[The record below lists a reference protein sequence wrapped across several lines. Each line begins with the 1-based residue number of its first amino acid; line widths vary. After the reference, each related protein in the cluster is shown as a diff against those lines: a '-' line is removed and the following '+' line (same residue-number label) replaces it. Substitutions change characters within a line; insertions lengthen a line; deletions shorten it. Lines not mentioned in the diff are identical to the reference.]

1 MFKKYL
7 LSLLLVSFGTLTAKS
22 MVDCRVVTGDTA
34 ECNPYGKR
42 FHIAQEIRYDNDT
55 KALIIV
61 KTLPTPQKHVV
72 KVISVAEM
80 IGKYIH
86 YEESVRFKGTEPT
99 PLKVTVVEEPV
110 EATLIEEKKVL
121 IEKKIDA
128 LSVKK
133 KSPIVHGSY
142 RVVSGDVL
150 SRIGNKFGLT
160 TKEIATFNGLDNN
173 STLRIGQ
180 KLKLPFDQTMVD
192 AFNAAQY
199 TVEEGDTLISI
210 AKKFNV
216 PAREIVKFNEIRDAT
231 TVRQGKVLKLPLSYV
246 LDRMYK
252 AKMAA
257 EKNKPGT
264 KLDMIG
270 SLGTYKL
277 RVTATAYT
285 SHANQTDDTPFL
297 AAWNNRLVPGEKSIA
312 VSRDLLSR
320 FGMRNRTKVR
330 ISGLRGYYE
339 VRDKMNKRYKKRI
352 DIYMGLNLKKALKWG
367 KRSVVIY
374 W

>member
-7 LSLLLVSFGTLTAKS
+7 FSFLLVSFGTVTAKP
-22 MVDCRVVTGDTA
+22 MIDCRVGTGDIT

-42 FHIAQEIRYDNDT
+42 FHIAQEISYDNDT

-72 KVISVAEM
+72 KVISIEEM
-80 IGKYIH
+80 MGKYIH
-86 YEESVRFKGTEPT
+86 FEESVRFKVTEPT

-110 EATLIEEKKVL
+110 DEVLIEEKKVL
-121 IEKKIDA
+121 IEKKIDEIQ
-128 LSVKK
+128 VKK
-133 KSPIVHGSY
+133 KSPIVYGIY
-142 RVVSGDVL
+142 RVISGDVL
-150 SRIGNKFGLT
+150 SRIAKKFGLT
-160 TKEIATFNGLDNN
+160 TKEIARFNGLTTYT
-173 STLRIGQ
+173 TLRIGQ

-199 TVEEGDTLISI
+199 TVEEGDTLLSI
-210 AKKFNV
+210 AKKFNIS
-216 PAREIVKFNEIRDAT
+216 AREIVKFNKVRDAT
-231 TVRQGKVLKLPLSYV
+231 TIRQGKVLKLPLSYV
-246 LDRMYK
+246 LDRIYK
-252 AKMAA
+252 AKRAA
-257 EKNKPGT
+257 EKKQPGT

-270 SLGTYKL
+270 SLGTHKL

-285 SHANQTDDTPFL
+285 SHENQTDDTPFL
-297 AAWNNRLVPGEKSIA
+297 AAWNNQLVPGEKSIA

-320 FGMRNRTKVR
+320 FGMRNKTKVR

-367 KRSVVIY
+367 RRSVVIY

>member
-7 LSLLLVSFGTLTAKS
+7 LSFVLVSFGTVTAKS
-22 MVDCRVVTGDTA
+22 MIDCRVGTGDIT

-42 FHIAQEIRYDNDT
+42 FHIAQEISYDNDT

-61 KTLPTPQKHVV
+61 KTLPTPRKHVV

-86 YEESVRFKGTEPT
+86 YEESVRFKGMGSV

-110 EATLIEEKKVL
+110 DEVLIKEKKVL
-121 IEKKIDA
+121 IEKKIDEIQ
-128 LSVKK
+128 VKK
-133 KSPIVHGSY
+133 KSPMVYGTY

-150 SRIGNKFGLT
+150 SRIAKKFGLT
-160 TKEIATFNGLDNN
+160 TKEIARFNGLNN
-173 STLRIGQ
+173 NTTLRIGQ
-180 KLKLPFDQTMVD
+180 NLKLPFDQTMVD
-192 AFNAAQY
+192 AYNAAEY
-199 TVEEGDTLISI
+199 TVEEGDTLLSI

-216 PAREIVKFNEIRDAT
+216 SAREIVKFNDVRDAT
-231 TVRQGKVLKLPLSYV
+231 IIRQGKVLKLPLSYV
-246 LDRMYK
+246 LDRIYN
-252 AKMAA
+252 AKIAA
-257 EKNKPGT
+257 EKKKSGT

-270 SLGTYKL
+270 SLGTHKL

-285 SHANQTDDTPFL
+285 SHENQTDDTPFL
-297 AAWNNRLVPGEKSIA
+297 AAWNNQLVPGEKSIA

-320 FGMRNRTKVR
+320 FGMRNKTKVR

-367 KRSVVIY
+367 RRSVVIY

>member
-7 LSLLLVSFGTLTAKS
+7 LSLLLVSFGTVTAKP
-22 MVDCRVVTGDTA
+22 MLDCRVVTGDIS

-42 FHIAQEIRYDNDT
+42 FHIAQEISYDNDT

-61 KTLPTPQKHVV
+61 KTLPDPQKHIVR
-72 KVISVAEM
+72 VISVAEM
-80 IGKYIH
+80 VEKYMH
-86 YEESVRFKGTEPT
+86 YEESVRFKGSETT
-99 PLKVTVVEEPV
+99 PLKVTVIEEPV
-110 EATLIEEKKVL
+110 EAVLIKEKKDL
-121 IEKKIDA
+121 IDKKIDEV
-128 LSVKK
+128 SVKK
-133 KSPIVHGSY
+133 KSPIVHGTY

-150 SRIGNKFGLT
+150 SRIAKKFGLT
-160 TKEIATFNGLDNN
+160 TKEIATFNELKNN
-173 STLRIGQ
+173 TTLRIGQ

-216 PAREIVKFNEIRDAT
+216 SAREIVKFNEVRDAT
-231 TVRQGKVLKLPLSYV
+231 TIRKGKVLKLPLSYV
-246 LDRMYK
+246 LDRIYK
-252 AKMAA
+252 SKRA
-257 EKNKPGT
+257 EVKKKPGT

-270 SLGTYKL
+270 SLGTHKL
-277 RVTATAYT
+277 RVTTTAYT
-285 SHANQTDDTPFL
+285 SHAGQTDDTPFL

-320 FGMRNRTKVR
+320 FGMRNGTKVR

-367 KRSVVIY
+367 RRSVVIY

>member
-7 LSLLLVSFGTLTAKS
+7 ISFLLVSFGTVTAKPI
-22 MVDCRVVTGDTA
+22 VDCRVVTGDTA

-42 FHIAQEIRYDNDT
+42 FHIAQEISYDNDT

-72 KVISVAEM
+72 KVISIEKM
-80 IGKYIH
+80 IEKYIH
-86 YEESVRFKGTEPT
+86 YYEESVRFKGTEIT
-99 PLKVTVVEEPV
+99 PLKVTVIDEPDKEV
-110 EATLIEEKKVL
+110 LIEEK
-121 IEKKIDA
+121 IDA
-128 LSVKK
+128 IEVKK
-133 KSPIVHGSY
+133 KSPIVYGTY

-150 SRIGNKFGLT
+150 SRIANKFGLT
-160 TKEIATFNGLDNN
+160 TKEIALFNGLKNIT
-173 STLRIGQ
+173 TLRIGQ

-199 TVEEGDTLISI
+199 TVVEGDTLLSI

-216 PAREIVKFNEIRDAT
+216 SAKEIVKFNKIKDAT
-231 TVRQGKVLKLPLSYV
+231 TVRKGKVLKLPLSYV
-246 LDRMYK
+246 LDRIYK
-252 AKMAA
+252 AQRAA
-257 EKNKPGT
+257 VKKKPGT

-270 SLGTYKL
+270 SLGTHKL

-285 SHANQTDDTPFL
+285 SHENQTDDTPFL

-320 FGMRNRTKVR
+320 FGMRNGTKVR
-330 ISGLRGYYE
+330 ISGLKGYYE

-367 KRSVVIY
+367 RRSVVIY

>member
-7 LSLLLVSFGTLTAKS
+7 LSLLLVSFGTAVAKP
-22 MVDCRVVTGDTA
+22 MIDCRVVTGDIV

-42 FHIAQEIRYDNDT
+42 FHIAQEITYDND
-55 KALIIV
+55 KKELIIV
-61 KTLPTPQKHVV
+61 KTLPTPKKHSM
-72 KVISVAEM
+72 KIISVEDM
-80 IGKYIH
+80 IEKYIH
-86 YEESVRFKGTEPT
+86 FEESVRFKGTEET

-110 EATLIEEKKVL
+110 ETVLIEEKKVL
-121 IEKKIDA
+121 IEQKIEEIKRA
-128 LSVKK
+128 KT
-133 KSPIVHGSY
+133 SPIVHGTY
-142 RVVSGDVL
+142 KVVAGDAL
-150 SRIGNKFGLT
+150 SRIANKFGLT
-160 TKEIATFNGLDNN
+160 TKEIARFNGLKQ
-173 STLRIGQ
+173 STTLRIGQ
-180 KLKLPFDQTMVD
+180 KLKLPFDQKMVD
-192 AFNAAQY
+192 AFNSAQY

-216 PAREIVKFNEIRDAT
+216 SAREIVDFNGIRDAT
-231 TVRQGKVLKLPLSYV
+231 TIRKGKVLKLPLSYV
-246 LDRMYK
+246 LARIEK
-252 AKMAA
+252 SKSTTAK
-257 EKNKPGT
+257 EKPGT

-270 SLGTYKL
+270 SLGTHKL

>member
-7 LSLLLVSFGTLTAKS
+7 LSLLLVSFGTVTAKP
-22 MVDCRVVTGDTA
+22 MVDCRVVTGDIS

-42 FHIAQEIRYDNDT
+42 FHIAQEISYDNDT

-61 KTLPTPQKHVV
+61 KTLPDPQKHIVR
-72 KVISVAEM
+72 VISVAEM
-80 IGKYIH
+80 VEKYMH
-86 YEESVRFKGTEPT
+86 YEESVRFKGSETT
-99 PLKVTVVEEPV
+99 PLKVTVIEEPV
-110 EATLIEEKKVL
+110 EAVLIKEKKDL
-121 IEKKIDA
+121 IDKKIDEV
-128 LSVKK
+128 SVKK
-133 KSPIVHGSY
+133 KSPIVHGTY

-150 SRIGNKFGLT
+150 SRIAKKFGLT
-160 TKEIATFNGLDNN
+160 TKEIATFNELKNN
-173 STLRIGQ
+173 TTLRIGQ

-216 PAREIVKFNEIRDAT
+216 SAREIVKFNEVRDAT
-231 TVRQGKVLKLPLSYV
+231 TIRKGKVLKLPLSYV
-246 LDRMYK
+246 LDRIYK
-252 AKMAA
+252 SKRA
-257 EKNKPGT
+257 EVKKKPGT

-270 SLGTYKL
+270 SLGTHKL
-277 RVTATAYT
+277 RVTTTAYT
-285 SHANQTDDTPFL
+285 SHAGQTDDTPFL

-320 FGMRNRTKVR
+320 FGMRNGTKVR

-367 KRSVVIY
+367 RRSVVIY

>member
-7 LSLLLVSFGTLTAKS
+7 LSFLLVSFGTVIAKP

-42 FHIAQEIRYDNDT
+42 FHIAKEISYDNDR

-61 KTLPTPQKHVV
+61 KTLPTPQKHVL
-72 KVISVAEM
+72 KVISVTEM
-80 IGKYIH
+80 VEKYIY

-99 PLKVTVVEEPV
+99 PLQITVIEEPSKEV
-110 EATLIEEKKVL
+110 LIEEKKVL
-121 IEKKIDA
+121 IEKKIA
-128 LSVKK
+128 EIQVKK
-133 KSPIVHGSY
+133 KLLTVQGTY
-142 RVVSGDVL
+142 RIVSGDSL
-150 SRIGNKFGLT
+150 SRIAKKFGLET
-160 TKEIATFNGLDNN
+160 TEIAKFNGLNQN
-173 STLRIGQ
+173 TTLRIGQ

-192 AFNAAQY
+192 AFIAAQY
-199 TVEEGDTLISI
+199 TVEEGDTLLSI
-210 AKKFNV
+210 AKKFKV
-216 PAREIVKFNEIRDAT
+216 YARDIVKFNAIKDAT
-231 TVRQGKVLKLPLSYV
+231 TVQKGKILKLPLSYV
-246 LDRMYK
+246 LDRIDK
-252 AKMAA
+252 AKRA
-257 EKNKPGT
+257 EARKKPGT

-270 SLGTYKL
+270 SLGTHKL

-285 SHANQTDDTPFL
+285 SHENQTDDTPFL
-297 AAWNNRLVPGEKSIA
+297 AAWNNQLVPGEKSIA

-320 FGMRNRTKVR
+320 YGMRNKTKVR
-330 ISGLRGYYE
+330 ISGLKGYYE

-367 KRSVVIY
+367 RRSVVIY

>member
-7 LSLLLVSFGTLTAKS
+7 LAFLLLSFVTVTAQS
-22 MVDCRVVTGDTA
+22 MVDCRVVTGDIV
-34 ECNPYGKR
+34 ECNPYGKK
-42 FHIAQEIRYDNDT
+42 FHIAQEISYDNDT

-61 KTLPTPQKHVV
+61 KTLPAPQKHVV
-72 KVISVAEM
+72 KVISVEEM
-80 IGKYIH
+80 IEKYIH
-86 YEESVRFKGTEPT
+86 YEDSIRFKGTESI
-99 PLKVTVVEEPV
+99 PLEVTVIEDPV
-110 EATLIEEKKVL
+110 EAVL
-121 IEKKIDA
+121 IEKKIDEV
-128 LSVKK
+128 SVKK
-133 KSPIVHGSY
+133 KSPIVYGTY
-142 RVVSGDVL
+142 TVVSGDVL
-150 SRIGNKFGLT
+150 SRIAKKFGLT
-160 TKEIATFNGLDNN
+160 TKEIAKFNGLNN
-173 STLRIGQ
+173 NATLRIGQ

-192 AFNAAQY
+192 AFNVAQY
-199 TVEEGDTLISI
+199 TVEEGDTLLSI

-216 PAREIVKFNEIRDAT
+216 SAREVVKFNEIRDAT
-231 TVRQGKVLKLPLSYV
+231 IIRQGKVLKLPLSYV
-246 LDRMYK
+246 LDRIYK
-252 AKMAA
+252 SKSAA
-257 EKNKPGT
+257 EKMKSRK

-270 SLGTYKL
+270 SLGTHKL

-285 SHANQTDDTPFL
+285 SHAGQTDDTPFL

-320 FGMRNRTKVR
+320 FGMRNGTKVR

-367 KRSVVIY
+367 KRSIVIY

>member
-1 MFKKYL
+1 MFRKYL
-7 LSLLLVSFGTLTAKS
+7 LSLLLVSFGTVTANP
-22 MVDCRVVTGDTA
+22 MVDCRVVTGDVS

-42 FHIAQEIRYDNDT
+42 FHIAQEISYDNDT

-72 KVISVAEM
+72 RVISVAEM
-80 IGKYIH
+80 IEKYMH
-86 YEESVRFKGTEPT
+86 HEESVRSKGSETT
-99 PLKVTVVEEPV
+99 PLIVTVIEEPV
-110 EATLIEEKKVL
+110 EPVLLDVKIVMVEKKMDEVS
-121 IEKKIDA
+121 I
-128 LSVKK
+128 KK
-133 KSPIVHGSY
+133 KSPIVYGTY
-142 RVVSGDVL
+142 RVISGDVL
-150 SRIGNKFGLT
+150 SRIAKKFGLT
-160 TKEIATFNGLDNN
+160 TKKIATFNGLKNN
-173 STLRIGQ
+173 TRLRIGQ

-216 PAREIVKFNEIRDAT
+216 SAREIVKFNEVRDAT
-231 TVRQGKVLKLPLSYV
+231 SIRKGKTLKLPLSYV
-246 LDRMYK
+246 LDRIYK
-252 AKMAA
+252 TKRAEAK
-257 EKNKPGT
+257 KKPGT

-270 SLGTYKL
+270 SLGTHKL
-277 RVTATAYT
+277 RVTTTAYT
-285 SHANQTDDTPFL
+285 SHAGQTDDTPFL

-320 FGMRNRTKVR
+320 FGMRNGTKVR

>member
-1 MFKKYL
+1 L
-7 LSLLLVSFGTLTAKS
+7 LALLAVSVGSLSAKPII
-22 MVDCRVVTGDTA
+22 DCRVGTGEIL

-42 FHIAQEIRYDNDT
+42 FHIAKEITYDKDIKT
-55 KALIIV
+55 LIVV
-61 KTLPTPQKHVV
+61 KTLPAPQKHSL
-72 KVISVAEM
+72 KVITVQEM
-80 IGKYIH
+80 MEKYIH
-86 YEESVRFKGTEPT
+86 FEKPVPVKDLPSK
-99 PLKVTVVEEPV
+99 PLEITVMDKP
-110 EATLIEEKKVL
+110 AKAILIDEKKEL
-121 IEKKIDA
+121 IAKKIP
-128 LSVKK
+128 VKK
-133 KSPIVHGSY
+133 KPSIVYGSY
-142 RVVSGDVL
+142 SVVSGDVL
-150 SRIGNKFGLT
+150 SRIAKKFGLT
-160 TKEIATFNGLDNN
+160 STELARFNNLKKDA
-173 STLRIGQ
+173 TLRIGQ
-180 KLKLPFDQTMVD
+180 KLKLPFDQTMTD
-192 AFNAAQY
+192 AFITAEY
-199 TVEEGDTLISI
+199 TVQEGDTLLSI

-216 PAREIVKFNEIRDAT
+216 YARDIVKFNNIKDAT
-231 TVRQGKVLKLPLSYV
+231 TIRKGKVLKLPLPYV
-246 LDRMYK
+246 MDRIHK
-252 AKMAA
+252 TKRAQAKKTSEA
-257 EKNKPGT
+257 

-320 FGMRNRTKVR
+320 FGMRNGTKVR

-352 DIYMGLNLKKALKWG
+352 DIYMGLDLKKALKWG

>member
-1 MFKKYL
+1 MFKKYF
-7 LSLLLVSFGTLTAKS
+7 LSFLLVSFGTVAAKP
-22 MVDCRVVTGDTA
+22 MVDCRVVTGNTV
-34 ECNPYGKR
+34 ECNPYGKK
-42 FHIAQEIRYDNDT
+42 FHIAQEIIYDNDT

-61 KTLPTPQKHVV
+61 KTLPTPKKHVV
-72 KVISVAEM
+72 KVISVEEM

-86 YEESVRFKGTEPT
+86 FEEFVRFKGTEPT
-99 PLKVTVVEEPV
+99 PLKITVLEEPV
-110 EATLIEEKKVL
+110 EEVLIEEKKVL
-121 IEKKIDA
+121 IEKKIDEIK
-128 LSVKK
+128 VKK
-133 KSPIVHGSY
+133 KLPIVYGTY

-150 SRIGNKFGLT
+150 SRIAKKFGLT
-160 TKEIATFNGLDNN
+160 VKEVATFNGFKSD
-173 STLRIGQ
+173 TILRIGQ

-192 AFNAAQY
+192 AFNVAQY

-216 PAREIVKFNEIRDAT
+216 SAREIVNFNEIRDAT
-231 TVRQGKVLKLPLSYV
+231 TVRKGKVLKLPLSYV
-246 LDRMYK
+246 LDRIYK
-252 AKMAA
+252 EKRAA
-257 EKNKPGT
+257 EEKKSGT

-270 SLGTYKL
+270 SLGTHKL

-320 FGMRNRTKVR
+320 FGMRNKTKVR